1 MIIRRDRPMI
11 VCLCGSTRF
20 LEAYREA
27 NLRETLRGNIVL
39 TIGCDMRTDADLF
52 DGMTPTEF
60 ANVKRDLDI
69 LHMNKIE
76 LADRI
81 LVLNVGGY
89 IGSSTK
95 NEINYALL
103 FHKAVDYWETTL

>member
-1 MIIRRDRPMI
+1 MIIRRDRPVI

-20 LEAYREA
+20 LDAYREA

-39 TIGCDMRTDADLF
+39 TIGCDMKTDAEVF
-52 DGMTPTEF
+52 DGMTPNEF
-60 ANVKRDLDI
+60 AQVKHDLDI

-76 LADRI
+76 LSDRI

-89 IGSSTK
+89 IGSSTR
-95 NEINYALL
+95 NEINYAHLL
-103 FHKAVDYWETTL
+103 HKAVDYLEPPL